1 MRKLLNC
8 QYRHASH
15 YVYAS
20 LILAK
25 VKNFFLPMF
34 YCYVFFIVEAT
45 LLAPKTVISQ
55 FFFFFCIFVF
65 NAPFIIYIY
74 FERERLEI
82 LQKQEYLVLKRR
94 CLKYS

>member
-55 FFFFFCIFVF
+55 FFFFFLYFCFQR
-65 NAPFIIYIY
+65 PIY
-74 FERERLEI
+74 
-82 LQKQEYLVLKRR
+82 YLYLF
-94 CLKYS
+94 